1 MTRRATFTQAEL
13 VRAIRA
19 AEAAGKVARW
29 TPGGIVFVDPG
40 DVPHDAPAQGGGGN
54 SCDAAFGTGARR
66 GGLPATVTARQWS
79 APSRNPAGI
88 GRRGTMSLTAERTRK
103 GTATGNGIGTHSGKR
118 ERGDGK
124 D

>member
-54 SCDAAFGTGARR
+54 SCDAAFGTGAPRAGGTRR
-66 GGLPATVTARQWS
+66 ALGHAR
-79 APSRNPAGI
+79 
-88 GRRGTMSLTAERTRK
+88 E
-103 GTATGNGIGTHSGKR
+103 
-118 ERGDGK
+118 
-124 D
+124 

>member
-79 APSRNPAGI
+79 APSRSRAGI
-88 GRRGTMSLTAERTRK
+88 GPRARMSLTAARTPM
-103 GTATGNGIGTHSGKR
+103 GTVTGSGIGTHREKR
-118 ERGDGK
+118 GRGDG
-124 D
+124 